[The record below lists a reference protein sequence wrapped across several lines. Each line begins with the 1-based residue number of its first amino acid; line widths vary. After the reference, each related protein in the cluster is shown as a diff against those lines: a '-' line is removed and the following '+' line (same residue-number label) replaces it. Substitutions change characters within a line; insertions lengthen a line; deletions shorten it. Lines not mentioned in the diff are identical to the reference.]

1 MVGVYVYMLI
11 SMKVRKEIEKLFEE
25 KKRKLGVEAELELSF
40 LENTPVVGYNVY
52 GEAFPPEKKVVLE
65 VFAPDATTEEI
76 EEIICHELVHLK
88 YPELDEDSKELEE
101 NVLNCLDSA
110 RKVLRYTK

>member
-1 MVGVYVYMLI
+1 MYMLI
-11 SMKVRKEIEKLFEE
+11 SMKLRKEIEKLFEE
-25 KKRKLGVEAELELSF
+25 EKRKLGVEARLELNF
-40 LENTPVVGYNVY
+40 LENTSVVGYNVY

-65 VFAPDATTEEI
+65 VFAPDAIIEEI
-76 EEIICHELVHLK
+76 EEITCHELVHLK

-101 NVLNCLDSA
+101 KVLNCLNST